1 MAYLGKVPA
10 AVPIDAS
17 DIPDNSITSVKI
29 KDGVITI
36 DDIGADAVGTSE
48 IADDAVTEAKLDNA
62 INTAISDNTAKTGIT
77 SGQASAITT
86 NTAKVTNATHTGD
99 VTGATALTIADNAVT
114 LAKMAGG
121 TDGELITY
129 DTAGDPA
136 KVAVGTSGH
145 VLTSGGAGVAPTFQ
159 AAAGGVDGITS
170 SADATAITIDAREN
184 VGIGATPSTAWHTG
198 MNALEFDTGAISSGV
213 ENTGDDTIAFTS
225 NAYYD
230 NTNNRWQHRAT
241 GACCMIRMKDGEI
254 DINTAASKAADSQVA
269 WSGGNAYP
277 PTGAGFRMYTAGGY
291 GSKFSFDTSDAIASG
306 AKMAISYHGWQ
317 ESSGIKLYDEYS
329 NVNNYNIARLSFHTE
344 NGEIGKITTTSNST
358 TYSTS
363 SDYRLKENVEPMT
376 GAIDR
381 LKGLKPSR
389 FNFKISPDDI
399 LLDGF
404 LAHEVSAYVPEAI
417 TGEKDGMAVETKYT
431 ADDIETQGA
440 TPTKEIG
447 DAKTYST
454 TKIDAQTI
462 DQSKLVPLLVGAL
475 QEAVARIEA
484 LENQ

>member
-1 MAYLGKVPA
+1 MSTIKSDNSDLTINASGSTSDIKFQANGVEKASISSAGAFTSTTIDATKLTGALPAISAANLTAIPA
-10 AVPIDAS
+10 A
-17 DIPDNSITSVKI
+17 NIT
-29 KDGVITI
+29 
-36 DDIGADAVGTSE
+36 GT
-48 IADDAVTEAKLDNA
+48 LP
-62 INTAISDNTAKTGIT
+62 AISGANL
-77 SGQASAITT
+77 T
-86 NTAKVTNATHTGD
+86 N
-99 VTGATALTIADNAVT
+99 L
-114 LAKMAGG
+114 
-121 TDGELITY
+121 
-129 DTAGDPA
+129 P
-136 KVAVGTSGH
+136 
-145 VLTSGGAGVAPTFQ
+145 
-159 AAAGGVDGITS
+159 AGGVDGITS

-254 DINTAASKAADSQVA
+254 DINTAASKSADSQVA